1 MSGNRLFQGLC
12 LTCQNAPECTFPRDS
27 EKPILQCEEFDDI
40 LGRSPE
46 KVSLEG
52 CRPPRPALIKAERE
66 LETWI
71 GLCKN
76 CANRKDCRYPKRE
89 GGVWRCEEYA

>member
-12 LTCQNAPECTFPRDS
+12 LTCQNASECTFPRDS
-27 EKPILQCEEFDDI
+27 ARPVLQCEEFGDI

-46 KVSLEG
+46 KVSPEG
-52 CRPPRPALIKAERE
+52 SRPPGTALSQAESE
-66 LETWI
+66 LGTWI

-76 CANRKDCRYPKRE
+76 CENRKDCRYPKPE
-89 GGVWRCEEYA
+89 GGIWRCEEYD